1 MVEFEEIIEPLSP
14 INSEENEDIDD
25 EEMNYDD
32 LKRRMWKDRM
42 RMQILK
48 ANKRDHDMII
58 NSSEEL
64 SLDEDEEEEESQ
76 AKQEQSRRKKMSR
89 AQDSVL
95 KYMVK
100 IMEICKGQGFV
111 YGIVPEKG
119 KPVTGSS
126 DSLREWW
133 KDKVRFEKNAPNA
146 IATFL
151 PKLVEENV
159 LLDPNSCMDLL
170 NDFQDTTLGSLLS
183 SLMQHCIPPQRRF
196 PLDKGLA
203 PPWWPTGKELWWGDQ
218 GFSREQGPPPYKK
231 PHDLKKAWKVSVLAG
246 IIKHMSVNFD
256 KMRRLVKQSKSL
268 QNKMTAKE
276 TATWSKVVN
285 QEEVLVKMTEKSLR
299 ISISK
304 EDEENVEGIQ
314 EDGQYLAL
322 RRNEK
327 RKGVFESDE
336 DMLYQNLNC
345 AQSELGVGFPYKN
358 SRMDNETRCFY
369 RGKQT
374 MNEQQ
379 SVRGEDES
387 LNMFMNN
394 FTSLLGAQPIPHQ
407 EIMVG
412 DDHHGEYDWMNME
425 IKRSFNNYHIVQKAN
440 GGSIEENFKGFWGDN
455 NNVLEQLHYDNMNL
469 NDTPKENEHHQ
480 SPFSVWDLAYEDTS
494 E

>member
-1 MVEFEEIIEPLSP
+1 MVEFEEIMEPLSP
-14 INSEENEDIDD
+14 INSEEIIED
-25 EEMNYDD
+25 EEINYDD
-32 LKRRMWKDRM
+32 LKRRMWEDRM

-48 ANKRDHDMII
+48 RDMII
-58 NSSEEL
+58 NSTSEEL
-64 SLDEDEEEEESQ
+64 SLDQESEEESE

-89 AQDSVL
+89 AQDSIL

-146 IATFL
+146 IL
-151 PKLVEENV
+151 PKLVQENHV
-159 LLDPNSCMDLL
+159 NSCMDLL
-170 NDFQDTTLGSLLS
+170 NDLQDTTLGSLLS

-218 GFSREQGPPPYKK
+218 GFSQQQGPPPYKK

-256 KMRRLVKQSKSL
+256 KMRMLVKQSKSL

-285 QEEVLVKMTEKSLR
+285 QEEVLVEMTQKSLR
-299 ISISK
+299 IISISK
-304 EDEENVEGIQ
+304 EEEDDE
-314 EDGQYLAL
+314 YLAL
-322 RRNEK
+322 RRKEK
-327 RKGVFESDE
+327 RKGTVFESDIDID

-345 AQSELGVGFPYKN
+345 VQSELGVGF
-358 SRMDNETRCFY
+358 Y
-369 RGKQT
+369 RT

-387 LNMFMNN
+387 LNMFMSN
-394 FTSLLGAQPIPHQ
+394 FTSLIGRQPRPHE

-412 DDHHGEYDWMNME
+412 DDHHGEHDWVNME
-425 IKRSFNNYHIVQKAN
+425 IKRTFENYHIAQNAN
-440 GGSIEENFKGFWGDN
+440 GGSVEENFQGFWGDN
-455 NNVLEQLHYDNMNL
+455 NNVLHYGNIMNL
-469 NDTPKENEHHQ
+469 NDTPKENEQHQ
-480 SPFSVWDLAYEDTS
+480 SPLSVWDLAYEDTS